1 MKSTLASTL
10 HRITVAIAGLVLLAA
25 LAGYGGS
32 SDAGRTLSL
41 APKLTGVGN
50 IAESPADGPFEISS
64 PAFEDGAPIPYQYT
78 CRGGDIAPPLRW
90 SAPLG
95 AALVVDDPDAAR
107 EPYIHWIVIGIPPGP
122 GSTGDN
128 QIPGGGT
135 ALPNSAGHT
144 SYSGPCPVPGTGIHT
159 YRFTL
164 YQLPATLEL
173 PPGLAGPE
181 AVKAITKATTAQV
194 QFTGTF
200 ER

>member
-1 MKSTLASTL
+1 LEL
-10 HRITVAIAGLVLLAA
+10 
-25 LAGYGGS
+25 
-32 SDAGRTLSL
+32 
-41 APKLTGVGN
+41 
-50 IAESPADGPFEISS
+50 SS
-64 PAFEDGAPIPYQYT
+64 PAFADGAPIPPQYT
-78 CRGGDIAPPLRW
+78 CKGGDIAPPLRW

-95 AALVVDDPDAAR
+95 GALVVDDPDAAS

-128 QIPGGGT
+128 QIPFGGT

-164 YQLPATLEL
+164 YQLPATVQLL
-173 PPGLAGPE
+173 PGLVGPE
-181 AVKAITKATTAQV
+181 AAKAITQIATAQA
-194 QFTGTF
+194 QFIGTF